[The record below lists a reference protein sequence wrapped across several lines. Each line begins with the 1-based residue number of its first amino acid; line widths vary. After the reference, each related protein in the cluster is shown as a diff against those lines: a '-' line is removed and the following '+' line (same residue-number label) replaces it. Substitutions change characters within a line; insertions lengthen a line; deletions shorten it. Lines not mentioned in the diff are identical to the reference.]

1 MKDALMKYET
11 IDALQIDDLMERRD
25 VRPPRDAHDSKPE
38 KKEAQ
43 PKVEEKPES
52 KAEEPQMIMAM
63 TVHQIQSL
71 MINHNIR

>member
-1 MKDALMKYET
+1 MKYET

-25 VRPPRDAHDSKPE
+25 VRPPRDAHDSKQE

-52 KAEEPQMIMAM
+52 KAEEPQNDNGND
-63 TVHQIQSL
+63 SSSNSEL
-71 MINHNIR
+71 DDKS